1 MITKEDIKKI
11 AELARLQIP
20 ENELEKFTGQMNQ
33 ILKFVERLNS
43 LDTTG
48 ITPTSHAIPITNAF
62 REDVVVDSPESA
74 AALEQ
79 APELEGHLFKVPKV
93 I

>member
-1 MITKEDIKKI
+1 MITRDDVKKI

-33 ILKFVERLNS
+33 ILEFVERLNS
-43 LDTTG
+43 LDTGG

-62 REDVVVDSPESA
+62 REDKVVESPEST

-79 APELEGHLFKVPKV
+79 APDQEGHLFKVPKV